1 MTALLGFIE
10 SGALLAFTAGAAA
23 HRQIFIDTLGRKS
36 ADDDDD
42 RNRFFAREGW
52 RAGET
57 MR

>member
-1 MTALLGFIE
+1 
-10 SGALLAFTAGAAA
+10 LLAFTAGAAA